1 MIRDYSIY
9 EMNEKEKLL
18 FYSAGYAAIALV
30 LFVLMFTFNIVF
42 RKLIERV
49 GK

>member
-1 MIRDYSIY
+1 M
-9 EMNEKEKLL
+9 
-18 FYSAGYAAIALV
+18 GYACAIALV